1 MENKTLMTD
10 FYELTMAQTY
20 FNEGKKDELVYFDIF
35 FRKNPFEGGYTMSGG
50 LQETIDYIKNFK
62 YGEKEIEYLRSLN
75 LFNEELLNYLKDLK
89 FTGDIYAVP
98 DGTAVFPNEPV
109 LTIKCDVSKEEE
121 VEAMFNQIEETFGG
135 IDILVNNASVCR
147 DSLLLDKNIKEFK
160 RVLDVNLVG
169 TYLCSKYAAK
179 MMLGAKKGKI
189 INISSTNALDTYYPE
204 SCDYDASKAGV
215 ISLTHNMAR
224 EFAPFITVNCI
235 CPGWV
240 KTQMNKDLS
249 LDQINEEKK
258 NILLGRFAEPEEIA
272 KVVMFLSSSNA
283 SYINDSII
291 RVDGGKFN
299 G

>member
-1 MENKTLMTD
+1 MNRVVALVTGSNRGIGRSCIEEFAKRGVTVVINYCHHEDEAK
-10 FYELTMAQTY
+10 ELEQ
-20 FNEGKKDELVYFDIF
+20 EIKD
-35 FRKNPFEGGYTMSGG
+35 
-50 LQETIDYIKNFK
+50 K
-62 YGEKEIEYLRSLN
+62 YN
-75 LFNEELLNYLKDLK
+75 VD
-89 FTGDIYAVP
+89 
-98 DGTAVFPNEPV
+98 V
-109 LTIKCDVSKEEE
+109 LTIKCDVSKEDE

-135 IDILVNNASVCR
+135 LDILVNNASVCR

-160 RVLDVNLVG
+160 RVLDVNLIG

-179 MMLGAKKGKI
+179 MMLAVKKGKI

-249 LDQINEEKK
+249 LEQINEEKK

-272 KVVMFLSSSNA
+272 KVVMFLSSLNA

>member
-1 MENKTLMTD
+1 MNRVVALVTGSNRGIGRSCIEEFAKRGVTVVINYCHHEAETK
-10 FYELTMAQTY
+10 ELEQ
-20 FNEGKKDELVYFDIF
+20 EIKD
-35 FRKNPFEGGYTMSGG
+35 
-50 LQETIDYIKNFK
+50 K
-62 YGEKEIEYLRSLN
+62 YN
-75 LFNEELLNYLKDLK
+75 VD
-89 FTGDIYAVP
+89 
-98 DGTAVFPNEPV
+98 V
-109 LTIKCDVSKEEE
+109 LTIKCDVSKEDE

-135 IDILVNNASVCR
+135 LDILVNNASVCR

-160 RVLDVNLVG
+160 RVLDVNLIG

-179 MMLGAKKGKI
+179 MMLAVKKGKI

-249 LDQINEEKK
+249 LEQINEEKK

>member
-1 MENKTLMTD
+1 MNRVV
-10 FYELTMAQTY
+10 A
-20 FNEGKKDELVYFDIF
+20 LVTGSNRGIGRSCIEEFAKRGVTVVINYCHH
-35 FRKNPFEGGYTMSGG
+35 
-50 LQETIDYIKNFK
+50 
-62 YGEKEIEYLRSLN
+62 KEEA
-75 LFNEELLNYLKDLK
+75 EELEQEIKEKYNVD
-89 FTGDIYAVP
+89 
-98 DGTAVFPNEPV
+98 V
-109 LTIKCDVSKEEE
+109 LTIKCDVSKEDE

-135 IDILVNNASVCR
+135 LDILVNNASVCR

-160 RVLDVNLVG
+160 RVLDVNLIG

-179 MMLGAKKGKI
+179 MMLAVKKGKI

-249 LDQINEEKK
+249 LEQINEEKK